1 MKQDGGSNHLRGY
14 SKILHHT
21 VKSREEKPKKIT
33 NQKKRLVFPRNQT
46 IFRAWQSSRTYIYI
60 YRNSATFKTELFAT
74 IGNRR
79 KLQKASS
86 DELTTNG
93 QYLHV
98 AAQGGYCFLEYKF
111 LVFPGI
117 FQVLFLFFQLFF
129 FSSKQD

>member
-1 MKQDGGSNHLRGY
+1 M
-14 SKILHHT
+14 
-21 VKSREEKPKKIT
+21 
-33 NQKKRLVFPRNQT
+33 VFPRNQT
-46 IFRAWQSSRTYIYI
+46 SFCAWQSFQGHIC
-60 YRNSATFKTELFAT
+60 RNSATFKTELFAT
-74 IGNRR
+74 IGNHR

-129 FSSKQD
+129 FSSKQDSTDVHVSEEKVLSYQQPLSKLIFFTPCIKSYF

>member
-60 YRNSATFKTELFAT
+60 GTLPHL
-74 IGNRR
+74 RR
-79 KLQKASS
+79 SSLQQLAIVESCKRLHLMSLQQMGSICMLLHRVVIVFGIQIPGISS
-86 DELTTNG
+86 
-93 QYLHV
+93 Y
-98 AAQGGYCFLEYKF
+98 
-111 LVFPGI
+111 FPGVILI
-117 FQVLFLFFQLFF
+117 FPAVLF
-129 FSSKQD
+129 

>member
-60 YRNSATFKTELFAT
+60 
-74 IGNRR
+74 
-79 KLQKASS
+79 
-86 DELTTNG
+86 
-93 QYLHV
+93 
-98 AAQGGYCFLEYKF
+98 
-111 LVFPGI
+111 
-117 FQVLFLFFQLFF
+117 
-129 FSSKQD
+129 